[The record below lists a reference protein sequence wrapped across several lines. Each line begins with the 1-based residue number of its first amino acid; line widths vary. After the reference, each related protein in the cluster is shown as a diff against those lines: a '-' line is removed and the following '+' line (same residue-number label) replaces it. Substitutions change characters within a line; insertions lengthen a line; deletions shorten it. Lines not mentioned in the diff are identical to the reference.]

1 MFFKDNFLY
10 QNFKDFNFDKALGN
24 DNGPYAWGA
33 NTVYREADSALVRA
47 LLQCHLGSNPRSNAI
62 LGLSL

>member
-33 NTVYREADSALVRA
+33 NIVYREADSALVRA
-47 LLQCHLGSNPRSNAI
+47 LL
-62 LGLSL
+62 

>member
-24 DNGPYAWGA
+24 DNGPY

-47 LLQCHLGSNPRSNAI
+47 LL
-62 LGLSL
+62 